1 MDKWKGSLSLS
12 LFQEMM
18 MIWADGAKREREA
31 IHETHCVVATN
42 DRENFKELCTRSQD
56 WLNTRDWEKETFD
69 NEKDIGCKN
78 QLLSCFKRRRDRK
91 KRGDFRRCLEERTT
105 GESIEKFSQLL
116 RISMFSKCIQSSIL
130 FLLLFFRVTSLF
142 SSTLLFSLLSMLL
155 PKNSLS
161 LFLSLFMSCLICCC
175 NFSDSHPDVAS
186 LLSRP
191 SFYRDRVSPPFVF
204 LSRKYPLR

>member
-1 MDKWKGSLSLS
+1 MKRQSVPLS

-18 MIWADGAKREREA
+18 MIWADGAKREREET

-56 WLNTRDWEKETFD
+56 WLNTRDWEKETVD

-78 QLLSCFKRRRDRK
+78 QLLSCFRRRRDRK
-91 KRGDFRRCLEERTT
+91 KRGDFRRCLERTT
-105 GESIEKFSQLL
+105 GESIEKFLQLL
-116 RISMFSKCIQSSIL
+116 RITMFSKCIQSSIL

-142 SSTLLFSLLSMLL
+142 SSTLLFSL

-161 LFLSLFMSCLICCC
+161 LFLSLLMSCLICCC
-175 NFSDSHPDVAS
+175 NFSDSHPDVSS
-186 LLSRP
+186 LLS
-191 SFYRDRVSPPFVF
+191 F
-204 LSRKYPLR
+204 LLFFTEIEFLFHSSSWAGSIHYVNISKD

>member
-56 WLNTRDWEKETFD
+56 WLNTRDWEKETVD

-142 SSTLLFSLLSMLL
+142 SSTLLFSFSPLDVTSKEQSV
-155 PKNSLS
+155 PLS
-161 LFLSLFMSCLICCC
+161 LTF
-175 NFSDSHPDVAS
+175 HV
-186 LLSRP
+186 LL
-191 SFYRDRVSPPFVF
+191 D
-204 LSRKYPLR
+204 LLL